1 MDSNQTQALA
11 AKAVAGDADALSALL
26 EHVGPQVENALHI
39 GRRWRSA
46 IDVGDVMQVTYLEAF
61 LQISRFDPVRSP
73 GSAGFLRWLRT
84 IAANNLRDAIRGL
97 SGHNRPPAEHR
108 VAHPDLD
115 DSASAFIEQ
124 LGFTST
130 TPSRAARRGEASRL
144 LLAAIDR
151 LPPDYREVVRQYD
164 LDGKPIGD
172 VASSI
177 GRSPGA
183 VHMLRTRAHARLREL
198 LGEYSDVLESRA

>member
-1 MDSNQTQALA
+1 MDSAQADALA
-11 AKAVAGDADALSALL
+11 AKAVAGDGDALSALL
-26 EHVGPQVENALHI
+26 EHFGPQVESALHV

-61 LQISRFDPVRSP
+61 LQIGRFDAARSP
-73 GSAGFLRWLRT
+73 GAAGFLRWLRT

-97 SGHNRPPAEHR
+97 SGHNRPPPEHR
-108 VAHPDLD
+108 VAHQAPE
-115 DSASAFIEQ
+115 DSASEFIEQ
-124 LGFTST
+124 LGFTTT
-130 TPSRAARRGEASRL
+130 TPSRTARRGEASRI

-164 LDGKPIGD
+164 LDGKPIAD
-172 VASSI
+172 VASLI
-177 GRSPGA
+177 GRSSGA
-183 VHMLRTRAHARLREL
+183 VHMLRARAHARLREL